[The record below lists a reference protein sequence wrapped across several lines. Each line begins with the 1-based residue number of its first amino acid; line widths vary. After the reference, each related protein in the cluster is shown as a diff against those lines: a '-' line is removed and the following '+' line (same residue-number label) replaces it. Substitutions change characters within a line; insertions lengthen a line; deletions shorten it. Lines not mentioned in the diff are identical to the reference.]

1 MSFTPYFFGLT
12 ARLFLIPKRGERQFN
27 ENKDKVYHCDKKR
40 YVFNPI
46 SMIWSR
52 DNYYLLGYDDKHE
65 GASRYRIDK
74 MEDVR
79 VEEESRVEKEEF
91 KDFDPDAY
99 RKQVFSMFGGR
110 LEKVT
115 IRFDPELLGDI
126 YDKFG
131 TDLRIQK
138 TADGM
143 FRTTFEIQV
152 SKTFFVWVVGTLGKV
167 KIVEP
172 ANVKKEF
179 NAFVEQI
186 MENY

>member
-1 MSFTPYFFGLT
+1 
-12 ARLFLIPKRGERQFN
+12 
-27 ENKDKVYHCDKKR
+27 
-40 YVFNPI
+40 
-46 SMIWSR
+46 MIWSR
-52 DNYYLLGYDDKHE
+52 DNYYLLCYDDKHE

-79 VEEESRVEKEEF
+79 VEEEPRVEKEEF
-91 KDFDPDAY
+91 KGFDPDAY

-172 ANVKKEF
+172 ANVKKKTIEIGQSF
-179 NAFVEQI
+179 RGLLFRLRKIFPSASYSGHIYIVIRFRLC
-186 MENY
+186 YTLTRT

>member
-1 MSFTPYFFGLT
+1 
-12 ARLFLIPKRGERQFN
+12 
-27 ENKDKVYHCDKKR
+27 
-40 YVFNPI
+40 
-46 SMIWSR
+46 
-52 DNYYLLGYDDKHE
+52 
-65 GASRYRIDK
+65 
-74 MEDVR
+74 
-79 VEEESRVEKEEF
+79 
-91 KDFDPDAY
+91 
-99 RKQVFSMFGGR
+99 MFGGR

-143 FRTTFEIQV
+143 FRMVLEVQV
-152 SKTFFVWVVGTLGKV
+152 SKTFFLWVVGTLGKV

-172 ANVKKEF
+172 ATVKKEF

-186 MENY
+186 MDNY

>member
-1 MSFTPYFFGLT
+1 M
-12 ARLFLIPKRGERQFN
+12 
-27 ENKDKVYHCDKKR
+27 
-40 YVFNPI
+40 
-46 SMIWSR
+46 
-52 DNYYLLGYDDKHE
+52 
-65 GASRYRIDK
+65 
-74 MEDVR
+74 R
-79 VEEESRVEKEEF
+79 VEEEPRVEKEEF

-167 KIVEP
+167 KFEIQVSKTFFVWVVGTLGKVKIVEP
-172 ANVKKEF
+172 VNVKKEF